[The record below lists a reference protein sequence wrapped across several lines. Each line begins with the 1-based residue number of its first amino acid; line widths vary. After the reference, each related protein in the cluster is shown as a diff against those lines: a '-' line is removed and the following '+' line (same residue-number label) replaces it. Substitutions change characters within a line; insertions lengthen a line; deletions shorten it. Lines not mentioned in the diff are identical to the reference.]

1 MKNTRLNVC
10 AKLPLF
16 LIHRSFIILSFDD
29 VTEKA
34 SLKVALAFS
43 ASEVCEL
50 EPRIWSPQ
58 VSWKGWNGRKEGE
71 GRRQT

>member
-29 VTEKA
+29 VTEKV

-50 EPRIWSPQ
+50 EPRI
-58 VSWKGWNGRKEGE
+58 
-71 GRRQT
+71 